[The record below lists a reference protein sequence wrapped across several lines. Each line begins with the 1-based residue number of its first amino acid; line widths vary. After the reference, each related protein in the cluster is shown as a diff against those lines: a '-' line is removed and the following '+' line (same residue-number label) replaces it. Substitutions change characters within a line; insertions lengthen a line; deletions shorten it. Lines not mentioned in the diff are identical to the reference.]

1 MSTKNTDA
9 PPATDPGAGSG
20 GTGPAPGSAGGTPP
34 NATLREQVADI
45 LGSLLGAGKAK
56 VTEGTGDGAP
66 GAVGA
71 GQARGTTDA
80 RFDVSEQVRKAV
92 SDIHE
97 TEQRDSLL
105 TGLKS
110 DIDALKAAGEKQPL
124 QERKVERVMG
134 WRLPEER

>member
-1 MSTKNTDA
+1 MSKEAT
-9 PPATDPGAGSG
+9 PPAQGDPGAGSG
-20 GTGPAPGSAGGTPP
+20 GSGPEPGSSGGAPP
-34 NATLREQVADI
+34 NATLREQVADV

-56 VTEGTGDGAP
+56 VTDGDPAGAP

-80 RFDVSEQVRKAV
+80 RFDVSDQVRKAV
-92 SDIHE
+92 ADIKE

-105 TGLKS
+105 TGLQA
-110 DIDALKAAGEKQPL
+110 DVETLKAAGEKQPL
-124 QERKVERVMG
+124 QERRVERVMG